1 MRLVGYSG
9 LLLFSVLLLLA
20 LFWLTQRRLIYFPL
34 ADRLPQAAS
43 LLPAASEVSFETEDA
58 VQLGGWLLPPAGD
71 PAGLT
76 VLVFNGNAG
85 NRADRAA
92 LAAGLALRGF
102 SVLLFDYRGYG
113 GNPGSPSEVGL
124 LRDARAALAYLEQRP
139 EHRSDRIVY
148 FGESLGAAVAV
159 GLAVERPPAALV
171 LRSPFSSLVE
181 VGKFHYPYLPVRW
194 VLRDRFPS
202 IDSIRRVGS
211 PLLVVA
217 GREDRVVPFEQ
228 SRALFEAAG
237 SRDKRFVAIDG
248 ADHNDP
254 ALVAGAG
261 MLDTVADFV
270 KGIQ

>member
-1 MRLVGYSG
+1 MRLLGYSG
-9 LLLFSVLLLLA
+9 LLLLAFLLPLA
-20 LFWLTQRRLIYFPL
+20 LLWTTQRRLIYFPL
-34 ADRLPQAAS
+34 AGRLPQAES
-43 LLPAASEVSFETEDA
+43 LLPQASEVRFETEDG
-58 VQLGGWLLPPAGD
+58 VQLGGWFVPPAGD
-71 PAGLT
+71 PAGST

-85 NRADRAA
+85 SRADRAT
-92 LAAGLALRGF
+92 LGLELALRGF

-113 GNPGSPSEVGL
+113 GNAGSPSEAGL
-124 LRDARAALAYLEQRP
+124 LRDARAALDYLEQRP
-139 EHRSDRIVY
+139 EHRSERIVY

-159 GLAVERPPAALV
+159 ALAVERPPAALV

-202 IDSIRRVGS
+202 IDRIRRVGS

-237 SRDKRFVAIDG
+237 SREKRFLAIDG

-261 MLDTVADFV
+261 MLDPVADFV
-270 KGIQ
+270 KGIP